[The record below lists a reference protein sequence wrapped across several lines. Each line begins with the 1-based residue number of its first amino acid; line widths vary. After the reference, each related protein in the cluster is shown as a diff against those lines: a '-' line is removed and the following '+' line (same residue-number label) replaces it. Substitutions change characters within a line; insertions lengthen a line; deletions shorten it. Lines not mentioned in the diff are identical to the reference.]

1 MPSDARLDHL
11 LRTAARVFAQAGYHS
26 TSMRDLAAASG
37 MSLAGMYYYVRGKE
51 ELLALVQER
60 CFDQVMDG
68 ALKTVATVQDP
79 AERLQ
84 AFVRHHVLFFA
95 DHMPEMKV
103 LSHEA
108 DSLTGPAAQALRAR
122 KKAYSGLL
130 ADLVGGV
137 LPDAPPA
144 ERAVAAYAVF
154 GMMNWI
160 YTWYRPGGPLEP
172 AELADRLAEFARRS
186 VAGNGYDVK
195 ESRRA
200 ETSRKDVAAR
210 PLTGR
215 SE

>member
-11 LRTAARVFAQAGYHS
+11 LRTAAQVFAREGYHS

-60 CFDQVMDG
+60 CFDSVMDG
-68 ALKTVATVQDP
+68 ALAAVAGVPHP
-79 AERLQ
+79 ADRLQ

-95 DHMPEMKV
+95 DHMHEMKV

-108 DSLTGPAAQALRAR
+108 DSLTGHAAQALRAR

-172 AELADRLAEFARRS
+172 ADLANRLADLALHGIPGAKVPAVPARGS
-186 VAGNGYDVK
+186 A
-195 ESRRA
+195 
-200 ETSRKDVAAR
+200 
-210 PLTGR
+210 
-215 SE
+215 

>member
-11 LRTAARVFAQAGYHS
+11 LRTAAQVFARAGYHS

-60 CFDQVMDG
+60 CFDRVMDG
-68 ALKTVATVQDP
+68 ALTAIANVQDP

-95 DHMPEMKV
+95 AHMPEMKV

-108 DSLTGPAAQALRAR
+108 ESLTGPAAHALRAR

-137 LPDAPPA
+137 MLDATPA
-144 ERAVAAYAVF
+144 ERGVAAYAVF

-160 YTWYRPGGPLEP
+160 YTWYRPGGALQP
-172 AELADRLAEFARRS
+172 AELADRLADLALHGIPGAKLPAIPARGP
-186 VAGNGYDVK
+186 A
-195 ESRRA
+195 
-200 ETSRKDVAAR
+200 
-210 PLTGR
+210 
-215 SE
+215 